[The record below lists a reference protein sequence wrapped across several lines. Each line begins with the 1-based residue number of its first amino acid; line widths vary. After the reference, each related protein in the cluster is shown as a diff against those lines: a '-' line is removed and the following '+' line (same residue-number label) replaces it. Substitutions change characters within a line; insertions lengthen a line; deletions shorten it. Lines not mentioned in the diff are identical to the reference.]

1 MLRIREYTRD
11 LSEAART
18 GKLERAFG
26 MEDQVRDLERRATGP
41 SRRSVLIVGPNGV
54 GKTTLVHALAASM
67 AKSKNDALRV
77 FRIVEIDLAA
87 IRTEKESVEHTS
99 TTILADLKESVNT
112 IAFIDGIGPIFLL
125 KNVQGD
131 QTSIARVFE
140 PAIKQRY
147 IACIGTLTH
156 PEFERVRKVDPSI
169 DQTFEIIELRP
180 YKEEATRTL
189 LKEARPDLESQHDVK
204 ISDDALEATLRY
216 SKQYMP
222 DEAWPG
228 KAIEVLDQA
237 CARYK
242 MKQRVHEELP
252 EVQEDMTMRHLGTKV
267 SPHDVKRVVT
277 EITSIDI
284 DAKDAEVWR
293 DQLASRLSS
302 FVFGQQNGV
311 KRLSA
316 AITAAKA
323 GFGSMN
329 RPFASMLIAGP
340 RGVGKLHACRVLA
353 QQLYGE
359 QNAAHVF
366 NMALYG
372 GESGTAHLLG
382 ASQSASELTDTPSI
396 STQVR
401 SGEFSICVFEG
412 IQNADPSFFD
422 ALVPILTTGV
432 LRDAHRKQVN
442 LHRCAI
448 VLTLDEQESGEQSP
462 LTNVLPQEVLSLLD
476 GVINFDPLAPE
487 TVRKMIR
494 RRLEEFHTQLKPHG
508 VGLRIQDAAFDLL
521 EQTCFDTS
529 SGADNMPERIETL
542 VLGPLR
548 GIAKAQGLK
557 PGLSFDIV
565 AGEAGIAVTTSTT

>member
-26 MEDQVRDLERRATGP
+26 MNEKVRDLLRRATGP
-41 SRRSVLIVGPNGV
+41 SRRSILIVGPNGV
-54 GKTTLVHALAASM
+54 GKTTLVHALASNM
-67 AKSKNDALRV
+67 AQSQDEAHRAY
-77 FRIVEIDLAA
+77 RIVEVDLAA
-87 IRTEKESVEHTS
+87 IRTERESVEETS
-99 TTILADLKESVNT
+99 KSILTDLKESLNT

-125 KNVQGD
+125 KDVQGD

-147 IACIGTLTH
+147 IACIGTLTYA
-156 PEFERVRKVDPSI
+156 EYDRVRKVDPTV
-169 DQTFEIIELRP
+169 DQTFEIIELRS
-180 YKEEATRTL
+180 YQEDETRVL
-189 LKEARPDLESQHDVK
+189 LKEALPDLELQHDVK
-204 ISDDALEATLRY
+204 VSDDAIEATLRY
-216 SKQYMP
+216 TKQYMP

-242 MKQRVHEELP
+242 LKQRVHEELP
-252 EVQEDMTMRHLGTKV
+252 EVQEDLTMRHLGTKV

-284 DAKDAEVWR
+284 DAKDAETWR
-293 DQLASRLSS
+293 GQLASRLSS
-302 FVFGQQNGV
+302 YVYGQQSGI
-311 KRLSA
+311 KRLAA

-323 GFGSMN
+323 DFGSKT
-329 RPFASMLIAGP
+329 RPFASLLIAGP
-340 RGVGKLHACRVLA
+340 RGVGKLHACKILA

-359 QNAAHVF
+359 QSAAHVF
-366 NMALYG
+366 DMIEYV

-382 ASQSASELTDTPSI
+382 ASQSASELTETPSI

-422 ALVPILTTGV
+422 ALIPMLSTGV
-432 LRDAHRKQVN
+432 LRDAHHKKVN

-448 VLTLDEQESGEQSP
+448 VLTLDEPENGGQDP
-462 LTNVLPQEVLSLLD
+462 LTGAVPPEVLTLLD
-476 GVINFDPLAPE
+476 GVINFDPLGQE

-494 RRLEEFHTQLKPHG
+494 RRLEEFHTLLKPHG

-521 EQTCFDTS
+521 EQSCFDPA
-529 SGADNMPERIETL
+529 SGADNMPERMETL
-542 VLGPLR
+542 VLSPLR

-565 AGEAGIAVTTSTT
+565 AGEAGIAVTTSSA

>member
-1 MLRIREYTRD
+1 MLKIREYTRD

-26 MEDQVRDLERRATGP
+26 MDEQVRDLVRRVTGP

-54 GKTTLVHALAASM
+54 GKTTLVHALASNM
-67 AKSKNDALRV
+67 AQSKDEALRG

-87 IRTEKESVEHTS
+87 IRTEKESVEQAS
-99 TTILADLKESVNT
+99 NSILTDLKESLDT

-125 KNVQGD
+125 KDVQGD

-147 IACIGTLTH
+147 IACIGTLTYK
-156 PEFERVRKVDPSI
+156 EFDRVRKVDPSI
-169 DQTFEIIELRP
+169 ERTFEIVELRP
-180 YKEEATRTL
+180 YKEDATRAL
-189 LKEARPDLESQHDVK
+189 LKEARPLLEAQHDAK
-204 ISDDALEATLRY
+204 ISDDAIEATLRY
-216 SKQYMP
+216 TKQYMP

-228 KAIEVLDQA
+228 KALEVLDQA

-252 EVQEDMTMRHLGTKV
+252 EVQEDMTMRHLGAKV

-316 AITAAKA
+316 AITAAKSTYGA
-323 GFGSMN
+323 KK
-329 RPFASMLIAGP
+329 RPFASLLITGP

-359 QNAAHVF
+359 QGAAHVF
-366 NMALYG
+366 HMAEYA

-382 ASQSASELTDTPSI
+382 ASQSASELTETPSI

-412 IQNADPSFFD
+412 VQNADPSFFD
-422 ALVPILTTGV
+422 ALTVMLSTGV

-448 VLTLDEQESGEQSP
+448 ILTMDEQESADQAP
-462 LTNVLPQEVLSLLD
+462 LTGAVPPEVLSLLD
-476 GVINFDPLAPE
+476 GVISFERLETE

-494 RRLEEFHTQLKPHG
+494 KRLEEFHAHLKPHG

-521 EQTCFDTS
+521 EQSCFDPDH
-529 SGADNMPERIETL
+529 GVDHMPERIETL

-565 AGEAGIAVTTSTT
+565 AGEAGIAVTTSNA

>member
-26 MEDQVRDLERRATGP
+26 MDDQVRDLVRRVTGP

-54 GKTTLVHALAASM
+54 GKTTLVHAMASFM
-67 AKSKNDALRV
+67 TQSKDEALRG

-87 IRTEKESVEHTS
+87 IRTEKDSVEQAS
-99 TTILADLKESVNT
+99 TRILTDLKESMDT

-125 KNVQGD
+125 KGVQGD

-156 PEFERVRKVDPSI
+156 AEFDRVQKVDPSVT
-169 DQTFEIIELRP
+169 QTFEIIELRP
-180 YKEEATRTL
+180 YKEDATRSL
-189 LKEARPDLESQHDVK
+189 LFEARPDLEVQHDAK
-204 ISDDALEATLRY
+204 ISDDAIEATLRY
-216 SKQYMP
+216 TKKYMP

-242 MKQRVHEELP
+242 LKQRVHEELP
-252 EVQEDMTMRHLGTKV
+252 EVQEDLTMRHLGSKV

-302 FVFGQQNGV
+302 FVFGQQTGI

-323 GFGSMN
+323 DFGAKQ
-329 RPFASMLIAGP
+329 RPFASLLIAGP

-353 QQLYGE
+353 QQLYGD

-366 NMALYG
+366 DMSEYG
-372 GESGTAHLLG
+372 GESGTAHLMG

-422 ALVPILTTGV
+422 ALIPMLTTGV

-442 LHRCAI
+442 LHRCGI
-448 VLTLDEQESGEQSP
+448 ILTLDEQDNGEQVP
-462 LTNVLPQEVLSLLD
+462 LTSAVPADVLALLD
-476 GVINFDPLAPE
+476 GVINFEPLGTE

-494 RRLEEFHTQLKPHG
+494 RRLEEFHAQLKPHG

-521 EQTCFDTS
+521 EQTCFNAD
-529 SGADNMPERIETL
+529 SGVDHMPERIETL

-565 AGEAGIAVTTSTT
+565 AGEAGIAVTTSMS